1 MHCFSYILKPVN
13 PAALEKELL
22 KAIKTLPESSP
33 AAVITSLPPYADQET
48 DKFVQN
54 VQQYITEH
62 LESDGLNRNSIA
74 AFVHMNP
81 DYLSCLFHTKFH
93 QTLSSYLNTARIDR
107 AKDLLLHSS
116 LSLNEISE
124 KTGFS
129 NSSYFHKQFKKA
141 TGLTPQQFRAQYG
154 R

>member
-33 AAVITSLPPYADQET
+33 AAVITSLPSYADQET
-48 DKFVQN
+48 DKFIQN

-62 LESDGLNRNSIA
+62 LESDGLN
-74 AFVHMNP
+74 
-81 DYLSCLFHTKFH
+81 
-93 QTLSSYLNTARIDR
+93 
-107 AKDLLLHSS
+107 
-116 LSLNEISE
+116 
-124 KTGFS
+124 
-129 NSSYFHKQFKKA
+129 
-141 TGLTPQQFRAQYG
+141 PQQFRAQYG